1 MAVGPILI
9 LLALF
14 VVGPI
19 GLFIVGGLFSAAH
32 GQLEVEAA
40 EKRANAPAEEA

>member
-1 MAVGPILI
+1 MWKDDAMLV
-9 LLALF
+9 ARS
-14 VVGPI
+14 I

>member
-1 MAVGPILI
+1 VAVGPILI

-32 GQLEVEAA
+32 GEVESEAA
-40 EKRANAPAEEA
+40 DKRTQDQPA